1 MGRYDHYKKEK
12 PAPKKITDKVRK
24 GAIALMI
31 LVTIIGIIVRL
42 VMEFKN

>member
-12 PAPKKITDKVRK
+12 PTPKKITDKVRK
-24 GAIALMI
+24 VAIALMI
-31 LVTIIGIIVRL
+31 LVAIIGIIVRL